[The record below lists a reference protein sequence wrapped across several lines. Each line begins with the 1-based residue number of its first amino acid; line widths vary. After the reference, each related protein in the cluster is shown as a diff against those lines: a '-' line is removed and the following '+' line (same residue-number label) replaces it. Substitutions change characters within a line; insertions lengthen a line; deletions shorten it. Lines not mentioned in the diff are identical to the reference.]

1 MRPRNFA
8 HFLLTGIIV
17 AGLLVSAEGIGYAA
31 TPRLSSTPTPTF
43 FPASSSEEI
52 PISAWIA
59 RELDPIVVEGGW
71 SGIIRVWVRGQIGL
85 PVTIRT
91 ADGGWSTVNFVG
103 AKPEYGPDALEF
115 APVWPGRYV
124 IEPEGLGVSFALE
137 LAAGRIGQVL
147 FEPGAPSGSLPTPT
161 PEPTR
166 LPPVPPSP
174 TPRPTRLP
182 AVPPSPTPVPAT
194 QPPSAPVALAAAPT
208 LVDPPD
214 GTAVSVKAR
223 LDLAWSWPGS
233 LGPDDYFQVEVWN
246 SFNGFDTPID
256 VAWVKVL
263 TYKYDSNPNPNFGPE
278 YRWRIS
284 VIRGIP
290 AREKDWSTAENRVW
304 EPNSR
309 SVPISAASDTW
320 KLIIDPG
327 CPPGDRSC

>member
-8 HFLLTGIIV
+8 HFLLTGLIV
-17 AGLLVSAEGIGYAA
+17 AGLLASAEGIGYAA

-43 FPASSSEEI
+43 FPASSSEDT
-52 PISAWIA
+52 PVSAWIA
-59 RELDPIVVEGGW
+59 HELAPIVVEGGW
-71 SGIIRVWVRGQIGL
+71 SSIIRVWVRGKIGL

-91 ADGGWSTVNFVG
+91 ADGGWSTVNYVG

-124 IEPEGLGVSFALE
+124 IEPEGLGVSFTLE

-147 FEPGAPSGSLPTPT
+147 FEPGAPSGPLPTPT
-161 PEPTR
+161 PEPTP
-166 LPPVPPSP
+166 LPPLPP
-174 TPRPTRLP
+174 
-182 AVPPSPTPVPAT
+182 PPSPTPVPT
-194 QPPSAPVALAAAPT
+194 TPPPSAPVTLAAAPT
-208 LVDPPD
+208 LVDPPN
-214 GTAVSVKAR
+214 GTAASVKVR

-246 SFNGFDTPID
+246 SFNDFDTPID
-256 VAWVKVL
+256 VAWIKAS
-263 TYKYDSNPNPNFGPE
+263 TYKYDSNPNPNYGPE
-278 YRWRIS
+278 YRWRIT
-284 VIRGIP
+284 VIRGTP

-304 EPNSR
+304 EPSSR
-309 SVPISAASDTW
+309 SVPISGASDTW